1 VKRHLIK
8 QLRAAVIVA
17 AAAAVLAPLAQAAA
31 PVNTGAPSI
40 SGDAQQGS
48 TLTAQ
53 NGSWDNNPT
62 GFAYQWQRCTAAGAS
77 CANIPNATAKTYN
90 VTGADVGH
98 RLRVRVSATN
108 ADGTTTADSAT
119 TAVVTSTAAPKNT
132 ARPTIAGTPKVG
144 STLTADEGSW
154 SGNPD
159 SFAFAW
165 QRCDSDGSN
174 CAAFGAT
181 GRSYLVRTADLGFRL
196 RVLVTARNEKGPGTA
211 TSGVTA
217 IVGPATPIVN
227 KQPTLKI
234 LSVRFQGARVYA
246 RMRIC
251 DDSMKNL
258 TILQTDSRPGQA
270 SYTRRF
276 STLIPPR
283 PCGVYTRNWLPAE
296 RFRGPGRY
304 TVTLRARD
312 KSGLTSLPARRSFS
326 R

>member
-1 VKRHLIK
+1 MKRTLIR

-31 PVNTGAPSI
+31 PVNTGAPTI
-40 SGDAQQGS
+40 TGTAEQGS

-53 NGSWDNNPT
+53 NGSWDNNPAS
-62 GFAYQWQRCTAAGAS
+62 FAYQWQRCTAAGAS
-77 CANIPNATAKTYN
+77 CTNIPNATAKTYN

-132 ARPTIAGTPKVG
+132 ERPTIAGSAKVG

-159 SFAFAW
+159 SFTFAW

-181 GRSYLVRTADLGFRL
+181 GKSYLVRTADLGFRL

-217 IVGPATPIVN
+217 IVAPATPIVN
-227 KQPTLKI
+227 KRPTLKI

-258 TILQTDSRPGQA
+258 TIIQTDTRPGRA

-304 TVTLRARD
+304 TIVLRARD
-312 KSGLTSLPARRSFS
+312 KSGLTSLPARRSFA